1 MKVLQGMN
9 DTGIRGPSHLVRRQM
24 LESTRGNLSLSLHRV
39 EGLGRGMA
47 EALQLGVDV
56 IATAYGGNTDFCTGP
71 LAHPVRCQEVPI
83 PRGAYPC
90 ADGHVWGEP
99 DLDHA
104 AELMQQAAA
113 RRLALATITRRQRS
127 IPAEILRCWRPIG
140 SGFRGRPPGR
150 AIGPGWRICGHSG
163 RSWLGG

>member
-1 MKVLQGMN
+1 MFVASVAQVTSSGAK
-9 DTGIRGPSHLVRRQM
+9 S
-24 LESTRGNLSLSLHRV
+24 LSPREEISLHRS
-39 EGLGRGMA
+39 EGFGRGMA

-56 IATAYGGNTDFCTGP
+56 IATAYGGNTDFCSGP

-104 AELMQQAAA
+104 AELMQQVAA
-113 RRLALATITRRQRS
+113 RRLAMAVDPEAAAADPSRDPSVLAAYRQRFS
-127 IPAEILRCWRPIG
+127 WVGAGARYRARLEELWVQRRELAGRLKWRAE
-140 SGFRGRPPGR
+140 SEV
-150 AIGPGWRICGHSG
+150 
-163 RSWLGG
+163 